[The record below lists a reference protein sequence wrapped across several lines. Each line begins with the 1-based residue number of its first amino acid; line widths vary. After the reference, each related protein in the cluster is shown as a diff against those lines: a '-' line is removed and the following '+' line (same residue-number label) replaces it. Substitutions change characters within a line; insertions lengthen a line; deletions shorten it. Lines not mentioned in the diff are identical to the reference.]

1 MSAVRNLRRWITAG
15 ATSVAARVAPTVPGP
30 VVDLLQWTLGRT
42 GPMLPV
48 MAHLVRTNMRAAGV
62 YERKV
67 FRDYFRH
74 VAAHLLNGIRLFGL
88 KGNND
93 AVAAI
98 ARREVDVDPSIDR
111 LVSASES
118 GRGAVI
124 APAHACNFLIS
135 LARLRQEV
143 PLCIYLRWS
152 DNRRKLAMKRQWC
165 EAVGLDVIIEP
176 SNATDPTSRA
186 AACAEALRAG
196 KLLAITPDIA
206 QKATEG
212 IPVEWLGRRAFL
224 PTGPAALA
232 MLADVPMI
240 PLFARY
246 RGDVHV
252 CYCDEPL
259 SVEAVSR
266 DEGGRK
272 EALRRAMQCWAD
284 GFSRFIRDCPQAW
297 FLWGDSRWTRVLR
310 GDPKYGGPLQE
321 VGD

>member
-1 MSAVRNLRRWITAG
+1 MGAVRNLRRWFTAG
-15 ATSVAARVAPTVPGP
+15 ATSAACRAAPIVPGP
-30 VVDLLQWTLGRT
+30 VVDAFQWTLGRT

-48 MAHLVRTNMRAAGV
+48 MARLVATNMRAAGV
-62 YERKV
+62 YEPSV
-67 FRDYFRH
+67 FRAYFRH
-74 VAAHLLNGIRLFGL
+74 VAAHLSNGIRLFGL
-88 KGNND
+88 KGDND

-98 ARREVDVDPSIDR
+98 ARREADVDPTIR
-111 LVSASES
+111 HIVSAAAS
-118 GRGAVI
+118 GRGAII

-152 DNRRKLAMKRQWC
+152 NDRRKLAMKRQWC

-176 SNATDPTSRA
+176 ANATDPTSRA
-186 AACAEALRAG
+186 AACVEALKDG

-206 QKATEG
+206 QKSTEG
-212 IPVEWLGRRAFL
+212 TPVRWLGRGAFL

-252 CYCDEPL
+252 CYCEEPF
-259 SVEAVSR
+259 EAETLSR

-272 EALRRAMQCWAD
+272 EALRRAMQRWTD
-284 GFSRFIRDCPQAW
+284 GFSRFVSDCPQAW

-310 GDPKYGGPLQE
+310 GDPKYGGELSE
-321 VGD
+321 KDD